1 MSSADRGVLSAFVG
15 KKEDVVRSGRVL
27 AVVHGREVVVIHH
40 AGVFYAM
47 DRLCYHAGGPL
58 HLGDIEA
65 RPRGLGI
72 NSPASRFPGAQI
84 SRPAPPDEHLLM
96 TGRDDGVARDTDFDC
111 SGSPSGLSDDLR
123 PALSVHIVALG
134 SEGEGVE
141 PQSGLIW
148 TYLGRSAGVRSQ
160 RDTATHTA
168 FPAFIE
174 YQACVSGGV
183 RVVIHDCPS
192 WDLFDS
198 NWYGSRNVVG
208 QADIIVLK
216 YSVNDK
222 PAFREL
228 KDSYTP
234 VIKRLLSQW
243 AVPVIVAAVGARQN
257 ACWLEVDQSQD
268 TSGLQL
274 FLCSTFSQTAMLLGH
289 FVRQVLLLRELLKA
303 VPGLSSEEGWVPV
316 LLLLRN
322 ALQVC
327 EKMLYPGA
335 AQDQTRA
342 GSESRQGFGLGS
354 ADGGRHPRDARAGQ
368 SSQSSVRVTSGAR
381 LGPLAHDQPSSPVSP
396 PRAAVIALSRLLHLS
411 TLSPGSLYPSAGCE
425 LFSTKLQHNS
435 LNECAEADC
444 KLLSRSYSGQIRQ
457 GWVIHSGTA
466 RHSAR
471 GTAPHRKCTSIA
483 HEGPPCTC
491 PLCTSD
497 KGSCVPTCEG
507 LELSRELGATYL
519 ELHSLSDV
527 SAGNYFGG
535 VLEYFIIQCLKQKSS
550 ESTKKKSPRA
560 RRPRPPL
567 LEQPATLPAV
577 EAEKSSWSSDWLRLL
592 DSGQCADVL
601 FCAELSGRELAWAH
615 RALLCS
621 VSPVFKQLLAPES
634 HDPGPA
640 KASQSL
646 FSERGSGRLPASV
659 SGQDGHFQLS
669 VRDPLLSRC
678 LPEIL
683 RFLYTGASNP
693 TPRTRK
699 PPVQLSLPL
708 VPPQQDARLQPSL
721 LSPAPQSCWSSA
733 EGLAGA
739 GASRW
744 KELELSLQA
753 RLGSPPE
760 LRELLAKVRLLL
772 GREQCSRE
780 LRARRPT
787 RHPRSP
793 LAALFHS
800 PLLSDVVF
808 KVEGAAV
815 PAHRAVLAARCE
827 VMAAMFSGSY
837 VEASSRV
844 VPVYG
849 VSKDCFVSFLEY
861 LYTDSCCPAS
871 VPQAMALLV
880 CAEMYQVPRLQHL
893 CEVCICT
900 RLQSM
905 SSRELASSSLGVVEL
920 LGRAQ
925 FHHAPQL
932 STWLLHFIASN
943 YLIFSQKPDFSN
955 LTRDERDFVEKH
967 RWPSSAY
974 VQELAEFRCHV
985 HRRHARCAVM

>member
-1 MSSADRGVLSAFVG
+1 MSSADGGVLSAFVG
-15 KKEDVVRSGRVL
+15 KKEDVVRSGRAL

-40 AGVFYAM
+40 AGAFYAM
-47 DRLCYHAGGPL
+47 DRLCYRRGGQAVHRVPLAQVQDHAGRGRGAVPGRGPPGPPAQGQ
-58 HLGDIEA
+58 LGIQGPEA
-65 RPRGLGI
+65 EDPRGARGERRPVRHSVRPQPEEGVRLLPVGGI
-72 NSPASRFPGAQI
+72 PAGDEKREEELNRDGTQAGTQECFSEERYSSRNRTPGTSCMKCLRLRS
-84 SRPAPPDEHLLM
+84 SR
-96 TGRDDGVARDTDFDC
+96 
-111 SGSPSGLSDDLR
+111 
-123 PALSVHIVALG
+123 SVHIVALG

-148 TYLGRSAGVRSQ
+148 TYLGRSAGVCSR
-160 RDTATHTA
+160 RDNATHTA
-168 FPAFIE
+168 FPAFTE

-198 NWYGSRNVVG
+198 NWNGSRNVVG

-243 AVPVIVAAVGARQN
+243 AVPVIVAAVGARQT
-257 ACWLEVDQSQD
+257 D
-268 TSGLQL
+268 
-274 FLCSTFSQTAMLLGH
+274 
-289 FVRQVLLLRELLKA
+289 
-303 VPGLSSEEGWVPV
+303 
-316 LLLLRN
+316 
-322 ALQVC
+322 
-327 EKMLYPGA
+327 
-335 AQDQTRA
+335 
-342 GSESRQGFGLGS
+342 ES
-354 ADGGRHPRDARAGQ
+354 
-368 SSQSSVRVTSGAR
+368 
-381 LGPLAHDQPSSPVSP
+381 
-396 PRAAVIALSRLLHLS
+396 
-411 TLSPGSLYPSAGCE
+411 
-425 LFSTKLQHNS
+425 
-435 LNECAEADC
+435 
-444 KLLSRSYSGQIRQ
+444 
-457 GWVIHSGTA
+457 
-466 RHSAR
+466 
-471 GTAPHRKCTSIA
+471 
-483 HEGPPCTC
+483 PPCTC

-567 LEQPATLPAV
+567 LEQPAKLAAV
-577 EAEKSSWSSDWLRLL
+577 EVEKSSWSSDWLRLL

-601 FCAELSGRELAWAH
+601 FCAELSGRELARAH
-615 RALLCS
+615 GALLCS
-621 VSPVFKQLLAPES
+621 VSPVFKQLLAPEP

-640 KASQSL
+640 KASRSL

-683 RFLYTGASNP
+683 RFLYTGAS
-693 TPRTRK
+693 
-699 PPVQLSLPL
+699 
-708 VPPQQDARLQPSL
+708 
-721 LSPAPQSCWSSA
+721 
-733 EGLAGA
+733 
-739 GASRW
+739 RW
-744 KELELSLQA
+744 KELELSLRA
-753 RLGSPPE
+753 RLGGAPE
-760 LRELLAKVRLLL
+760 LRELLAK
-772 GREQCSRE
+772 CSRE
-780 LRARRPT
+780 LRALRPT

-871 VPQAMALLV
+871 VLQAMALLV

-974 VQELAEFRCHV
+974 LQELAEFRRHV
-985 HRRHARCAVM
+985 HRRHSRCAVM

>member
-1 MSSADRGVLSAFVG
+1 
-15 KKEDVVRSGRVL
+15 
-27 AVVHGREVVVIHH
+27 
-40 AGVFYAM
+40 
-47 DRLCYHAGGPL
+47 
-58 HLGDIEA
+58 
-65 RPRGLGI
+65 
-72 NSPASRFPGAQI
+72 
-84 SRPAPPDEHLLM
+84 
-96 TGRDDGVARDTDFDC
+96 
-111 SGSPSGLSDDLR
+111 
-123 PALSVHIVALG
+123 
-134 SEGEGVE
+134 
-141 PQSGLIW
+141 
-148 TYLGRSAGVRSQ
+148 
-160 RDTATHTA
+160 
-168 FPAFIE
+168 
-174 YQACVSGGV
+174 
-183 RVVIHDCPS
+183 

-198 NWYGSRNVVG
+198 NWNGLRNVVG

-243 AVPVIVAAVGARQN
+243 AVPVIVAAVGARQT
-257 ACWLEVDQSQD
+257 D
-268 TSGLQL
+268 
-274 FLCSTFSQTAMLLGH
+274 
-289 FVRQVLLLRELLKA
+289 
-303 VPGLSSEEGWVPV
+303 
-316 LLLLRN
+316 
-322 ALQVC
+322 
-327 EKMLYPGA
+327 
-335 AQDQTRA
+335 
-342 GSESRQGFGLGS
+342 ES
-354 ADGGRHPRDARAGQ
+354 
-368 SSQSSVRVTSGAR
+368 
-381 LGPLAHDQPSSPVSP
+381 
-396 PRAAVIALSRLLHLS
+396 
-411 TLSPGSLYPSAGCE
+411 
-425 LFSTKLQHNS
+425 
-435 LNECAEADC
+435 
-444 KLLSRSYSGQIRQ
+444 
-457 GWVIHSGTA
+457 
-466 RHSAR
+466 
-471 GTAPHRKCTSIA
+471 
-483 HEGPPCTC
+483 PPCTC

-550 ESTKKKSPRA
+550 ESTRKKSPRA

-567 LEQPATLPAV
+567 LEQPAKLAALEV
-577 EAEKSSWSSDWLRLL
+577 EKSSWSSDWLRLL

-601 FCAELSGRELAWAH
+601 FCAELSGRELARAH
-615 RALLCS
+615 GALLCA
-621 VSPVFKQLLAPES
+621 VSPVFKQLLAPEP

-640 KASQSL
+640 KASRSL
-646 FSERGSGRLPASV
+646 FSERGSGRLPDSLGADH
-659 SGQDGHFQLS
+659 GQETS
-669 VRDPLLSRC
+669 
-678 LPEIL
+678 
-683 RFLYTGASNP
+683 
-693 TPRTRK
+693 
-699 PPVQLSLPL
+699 PPVQQLKLFVRDIFCAFLS
-708 VPPQQDARLQPSL
+708 SL
-721 LSPAPQSCWSSA
+721 LHIVGSFS
-733 EGLAGA
+733 
-739 GASRW
+739 ASRW
-744 KELELSLQA
+744 KELELSLRA
-753 RLGSPPE
+753 RLGGAPE

-772 GREQCSRE
+772 GREQKIN
-780 LRARRPT
+780 LLARFVSLQRGKWPT

-871 VPQAMALLV
+871 VLQAMALLV

-974 VQELAEFRCHV
+974 LQELAEFRRHV
-985 HRRHARCAVM
+985 HRRHSRCAVM

>member
-1 MSSADRGVLSAFVG
+1 MSD
-15 KKEDVVRSGRVL
+15 GR
-27 AVVHGREVVVIHH
+27 AE
-40 AGVFYAM
+40 
-47 DRLCYHAGGPL
+47 
-58 HLGDIEA
+58 
-65 RPRGLGI
+65 
-72 NSPASRFPGAQI
+72 
-84 SRPAPPDEHLLM
+84 
-96 TGRDDGVARDTDFDC
+96 
-111 SGSPSGLSDDLR
+111 
-123 PALSVHIVALG
+123 
-134 SEGEGVE
+134 
-141 PQSGLIW
+141 
-148 TYLGRSAGVRSQ
+148 
-160 RDTATHTA
+160 
-168 FPAFIE
+168 
-174 YQACVSGGV
+174 
-183 RVVIHDCPS
+183 
-192 WDLFDS
+192 DLFDS
-198 NWYGSRNVVG
+198 NWNGLRNVVG

-243 AVPVIVAAVGARQN
+243 AVPVIVAAVGARQT
-257 ACWLEVDQSQD
+257 D
-268 TSGLQL
+268 
-274 FLCSTFSQTAMLLGH
+274 
-289 FVRQVLLLRELLKA
+289 
-303 VPGLSSEEGWVPV
+303 
-316 LLLLRN
+316 
-322 ALQVC
+322 
-327 EKMLYPGA
+327 
-335 AQDQTRA
+335 
-342 GSESRQGFGLGS
+342 ES
-354 ADGGRHPRDARAGQ
+354 
-368 SSQSSVRVTSGAR
+368 
-381 LGPLAHDQPSSPVSP
+381 
-396 PRAAVIALSRLLHLS
+396 
-411 TLSPGSLYPSAGCE
+411 
-425 LFSTKLQHNS
+425 
-435 LNECAEADC
+435 
-444 KLLSRSYSGQIRQ
+444 
-457 GWVIHSGTA
+457 
-466 RHSAR
+466 
-471 GTAPHRKCTSIA
+471 
-483 HEGPPCTC
+483 PPCTC

-550 ESTKKKSPRA
+550 ESTRKKSPRA

-567 LEQPATLPAV
+567 LEQPAKLAALEV
-577 EAEKSSWSSDWLRLL
+577 EKSSWSSDWLRLL

-601 FCAELSGRELAWAH
+601 FCAELSGRELARAH
-615 RALLCS
+615 GALLCA
-621 VSPVFKQLLAPES
+621 VSPVFKQLLAPEP

-640 KASQSL
+640 KASRSL
-646 FSERGSGRLPASV
+646 FSERGSGRRRTAWVPIMDRKQVPLSSSV
-659 SGQDGHFQLS
+659 SLPVGLCWQYGLPGPSGVWVFKRRRRVQSPSFDACSRAAGLGDGDGA
-669 VRDPLLSRC
+669 VRDGLRC
-678 LPEIL
+678 
-683 RFLYTGASNP
+683 
-693 TPRTRK
+693 
-699 PPVQLSLPL
+699 
-708 VPPQQDARLQPSL
+708 
-721 LSPAPQSCWSSA
+721 SPARRCV
-733 EGLAGA
+733 A

-744 KELELSLQA
+744 KELELSLRA
-753 RLGSPPE
+753 RLGGAPE

-772 GREQCSRE
+772 GREQQCSRE
-780 LRARRPT
+780 LRALRPT

-871 VPQAMALLV
+871 VLQAMALLV

-974 VQELAEFRCHV
+974 LQELAEFRRHV
-985 HRRHARCAVM
+985 HRRHSRCAVM